1 MVLDL
6 LLPPQCLACGAAV
19 DRTGALCAE
28 RWSRT
33 AFIVPPLC
41 NRCGLPF
48 EVDEGEDVL
57 CGACL
62 DTPPDFDGA
71 RAALR
76 YEGLGRDLVLGFKL
90 SDRTYTAPALAG
102 WMARADADLIAE
114 CDLAVPVPLHRWRLL
129 ARRYNQAALLAQLI
143 GRKTGIVVQPD
154 LLERV
159 RPTKVQTRLSAAA
172 RVANVQGAFRV
183 RPRFAGRISGAR
195 VLLIDDVLTTGATAS
210 ACARALREAGAA
222 QTAVL
227 TLARRVLGAT

>member
-28 RWSRT
+28 CWSRT

-76 YEGLGRDLVLGFKL
+76 YEGVGRDLVLGFKL
-90 SDRTYTAPALAG
+90 SDPTYTAPALVG
-102 WMARADADLIAE
+102 WMARAGADLIAE

-195 VLLIDDVLTTGATAS
+195 VLLIDDTGATAS

>member
-19 DRTGALCAE
+19 DRTGALCAAC
-28 RWSRT
+28 WKRT
-33 AFIVPPLC
+33 AFIEPPIC

-48 EVDEGEDVL
+48 EVDEGEDIL

-62 DTPPDFDGA
+62 DSPPDFDGA

-76 YEGLGRDLVLGFKL
+76 YEGVGRDLVLGFKL
-90 SDRTYTAPALAG
+90 SDRTYSAPALAA
-102 WMARADADLIAE
+102 WMARAGAGLIAE

-129 ARRYNQAALLAQLI
+129 ARRYNQAALLAQAI
-143 GRKTGIVVQPD
+143 GRQTAIAVQPD

-159 RPTKVQTRLSAAA
+159 RPTRDQTRLSASA
-172 RVANVQGAFRV
+172 RVANVRGAFRV
-183 RPRFAGRISGAR
+183 RPRFAGRIAGMR

-210 ACARALREAGAA
+210 ACARALHEAGAA
-222 QTAVL
+222 QTVVL